1 MTQVSRRL
9 LNKQIEQQIFETLWE
24 AISQLKNKTEIQI
37 FLTDLVTPTER
48 IVLAKRLA
56 IAVLLL
62 KNTNYETIKDLIK
75 VSGETI
81 SKVALTLKMS
91 NGYRIAINKIVR
103 TESGRQFW
111 QDVESLLYRLGTPG
125 KTFLPEKQIKYKLGH
140 KKKTIV

>member
-1 MTQVSRRL
+1 VAQVSRRL

-91 NGYRIAINKIVR
+91 NGYRMRLTK
-103 TESGRQFW
+103 
-111 QDVESLLYRLGTPG
+111 LYELKADDNFG
-125 KTFLPEKQIKYKLGH
+125 KT
-140 KKKTIV
+140 